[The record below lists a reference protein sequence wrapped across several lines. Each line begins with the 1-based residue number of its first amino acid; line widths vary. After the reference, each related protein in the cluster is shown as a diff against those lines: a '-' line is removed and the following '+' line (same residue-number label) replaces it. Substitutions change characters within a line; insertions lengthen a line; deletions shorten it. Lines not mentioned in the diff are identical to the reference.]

1 MATKKHPGR
10 NRPSHQKKKYTPPEI
25 RPSAELTEEEI
36 GEKYAGK
43 GIIRATLGI
52 WRDSSPLTF
61 ITYMPIILLHL
72 LYCLFWF
79 AASILAFFDATLEFA
94 VAAHDRLMLI
104 NSFVG
109 AIGVPLML
117 FVLHLVYNIKK
128 KRYYFFNTLIYS
140 LPAGALYIL
149 LDFLNTAVAYMF
161 DANAGEIIREKLFV
175 NLIMLAVMAVLT
187 FFLGCIAQFALSI
200 KRQREE
206 PLNVG
211 LPLRLRR
218 K

>member
-1 MATKKHPGR
+1 MIPMTLREITDAVGGSFHGDAALFEATVADIVIDSR
-10 NRPSHQKKKYTPPEI
+10 
-25 RPSAELTEEEI
+25 L
-36 GEKYAGK
+36 
-43 GIIRATLGI
+43 AT
-52 WRDSSPLTF
+52 
-61 ITYMPIILLHL
+61 
-72 LYCLFWF
+72 
-79 AASILAFFDATLEFA
+79 
-94 VAAHDRLMLI
+94 
-104 NSFVG
+104 
-109 AIGVPLML
+109 
-117 FVLHLVYNIKK
+117 
-128 KRYYFFNTLIYS
+128 
-140 LPAGALYIL
+140 AGALYIL